1 MKLKKVDVLVTKVE
15 LKKNGKGEAYL
26 LVDLVDM
33 GSGDSF
39 NIMSKDIEL
48 MSKIKQMTKYKIDL
62 TLTNSKFGLRLEIS
76 NLLEEIGG
84 I

>member
-26 LVDLVDM
+26 LIDLVDM

-48 MSKIKQMTKYKIDL
+48 MGKIKQMTKYKMDL

-76 NLLEEIGG
+76 SVLEEIGG